1 MLTTESGQSVSP
13 ELEWGSLSRFVPDEV
28 KAAFRELKTAT
39 GEDFQSAFTTM
50 AKNTALM
57 DLVENAIQQIPAEH
71 RCRW

>member
-1 MLTTESGQSVSP
+1 MLTNESSQSVSP

-39 GEDFQSAFTTM
+39 GEDFQSAFPTI

-57 DLVENAIQQIPAEH
+57 DLVENAIQQIPTEH